1 MANANSTPIDRP
13 IDRIKVN
20 RHSWGITYKGT
31 QADLIGAGLVRLE
44 WFPGPGTSK
53 TETRI
58 APINGEMKVLPFGKM
73 ATREQEDNGLVRIRK
88 PNKREFEVYI
98 RFTQAE
104 LDKQNLREEIERK
117 HAEKKKSL
125 DAIPKSPDEFVA
137 ERTRLIKDIFGHFFN
152 CYFCRASGGY
162 HYSRE
167 VIEKARDLVA
177 DLIELAEE
185 GKVYF
190 DKKKY
195 QYEMDDIEESHV
207 KANPEFSAFM
217 ASTLAIGKVALDD

>member
-1 MANANSTPIDRP
+1 MAKANSTPIDRP
-13 IDRIKVN
+13 IDRLKVE
-20 RHSWGITYKGT
+20 RLSWGITYKGT

-58 APINGEMKVLPFGKM
+58 APINGEMRVLPFGKM
-73 ATREQEDNGLVRIRK
+73 ATREQEENGLIRIRK

-125 DAIPKSPDEFVA
+125 DALPKSSEQFSAKRFHTVKGML
-137 ERTRLIKDIFGHFFN
+137 ELIFN
-152 CYFCRASGGY
+152 TCFSRADGGY

-167 VIEKARDLVA
+167 VTEKARRLA
-177 DLIELAEE
+177 TDLIELAEG

-190 DKKKY
+190 DKARY
-195 QYEMDDIEESHV
+195 QYAMEDIEERHV

-217 ASTLAIGKVALDD
+217 ASTLAIGKVALDE